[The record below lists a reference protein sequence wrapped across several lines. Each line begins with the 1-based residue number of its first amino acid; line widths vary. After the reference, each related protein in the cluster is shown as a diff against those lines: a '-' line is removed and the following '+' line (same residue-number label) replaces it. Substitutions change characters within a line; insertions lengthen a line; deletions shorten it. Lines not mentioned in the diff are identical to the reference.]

1 MAERPW
7 GFESL
12 LSQISPLP
20 TSPAEARGAGGRLPC
35 LDAQPI
41 DRMKTEFVDVSD
53 TRKSLVVEIPS
64 TVVDAEIDRV
74 ARDYSKAAR
83 IPGFRPGKVPSK
95 VVKQRFR
102 EQILHDVAHGLIP
115 RAVDDA
121 LRERGVEP
129 VDTPDIRDV
138 IVQEGQP
145 LKFTASFETVPAFEP
160 GAYGSVQLRRPE
172 AVLEP
177 DAVDRALEHL
187 RERAARYEAVE
198 GRGVEPGDTVVLD
211 LLRELPGEEEDRH
224 EDVSIDVGS
233 PANPPGLDDELAGL
247 QPGDGKTFTLRY
259 PDDYA
264 NTDLA
269 GTSVAYSVTIK
280 GVKRRAI
287 PELDDEFARD
297 VGDFENLAALRARLE
312 QDLRREAE
320 LKAEREVR
328 GELLKQIASWIS
340 FDVPEALVE
349 RELDRRMEEFARR
362 LLDQRIDPRQADI
375 DWAAFRQGQREA
387 AREAVAGALV
397 LDEVARREGLSVSEP
412 EVEAELARYGERTR
426 RTAAAVRARLEK
438 EGGISRLYA
447 GLRREKAVDFLRSRA
462 TIVDG

>member
-1 MAERPW
+1 
-7 GFESL
+7 
-12 LSQISPLP
+12 
-20 TSPAEARGAGGRLPC
+20 
-35 LDAQPI
+35 
-41 DRMKTEFVDVSD
+41 MKTEFVDVSD

-160 GAYGSVQLRRPE
+160 GAYASIQLRKPE
-172 AVLEP
+172 PVVEA
-177 DAVDRALEHL
+177 DAVDRTLDHL
-187 RERAARYEAVE
+187 RERAARYEVVE

-211 LLRELPGEEEDRH
+211 LLRELPGEAEDRH

-233 PANPPGLDDELAGL
+233 PANPPGLDEQLAAL
-247 QPGDGKTFTLRY
+247 QPGDSKTFTLKY

-280 GVKRRAI
+280 ALKRRVI

-297 VGDFENLAALRARLE
+297 VGDFENLAALRARVE

-320 LKAEREVR
+320 IKAERDVR
-328 GELLKQIASWIS
+328 GDLLKQIASWVT
-340 FDVPEALVE
+340 FEVPEALVE

-362 LLDQRIDPRQADI
+362 LIDQRIDPRQAEI
-375 DWAAFRQGQREA
+375 DWAAFRQGQRET

-397 LDEVARREGLSVSEP
+397 LDEVARREGLTVSEA
-412 EVEAELARYGERTR
+412 EIDAELARYGERTG

-438 EGGISRLYA
+438 EGGISRLYT

-462 TIVDG
+462 TIVGS